1 MLESGDDAY
10 LVPAHIWT
18 PWFAMFGSKS
28 GFDTVDECFG
38 DLARHVFAIETGLSS
53 DPAMNWRLSQLD
65 RYRLVSNSDA
75 HSPAK
80 LGREATRFTGALDYF
95 ALRRALETGEG
106 FGGTVEFF
114 PEEGKYHLDG
124 HRKCGVRLTPPESRA
139 HGGRCPDCAG
149 PLTIGTMN
157 RVDELADRPDGFTP
171 EGHDPFA
178 SFIPL
183 PELIGE
189 IEGVGPGSKQVAR
202 VYERVIDGVG
212 PELFI
217 LDEAPLEELR
227 THGSELLAEA
237 VARMRAGDV
246 IRDPGYDGEYG
257 TIRVFEPRELA
268 RRTCVG
274 TLFDAEVMG
283 EGATPDAPRPASAD
297 AADRDLEPSA
307 RAGGATSAA
316 GVRQASHEASSTGQ
330 VVTAGA
336 GGPHTGERER
346 SATAAAADREA
357 ASVAG
362 TSAAR
367 DADAR
372 HTSHK
377 TSPMGQAM
385 TTGAGGPQTAGEGS
399 ATAADRE
406 VDGVSA
412 ARDVEVRQTS
422 HEASPTGQ
430 VEEDAGAL
438 QPAGEGSVSAAAG
451 RDLEPLSPVDGAS
464 AARDA
469 EARQTSHEGGPMG
482 PIVTGARALQ
492 TAGEREESVSAA
504 ASREAASVDATT
516 ATRGADARGMNSET
530 CSMRQAEEAAD
541 TLAGLDPDQR
551 AAAAIAAG
559 ALLIVAGPGTGKT
572 RTLTHRIA
580 HLVRDH
586 GVPPG
591 ACLAITF
598 TRRAAEELR
607 ERLGGLL
614 GAAGEEVVV
623 RTFHGFG
630 HELLRA
636 HAAALELD
644 DGFRIA
650 HEWEQEEVLI
660 EALDIDA
667 RAARRLLKELSQAG
681 RSGAALASGSELEQA
696 ARAYRRGLRAR
707 GLVDCDELV
716 SLAVSL
722 LERDDDVRASLQ
734 RRFTHVSVDEY
745 QDVDE
750 LQYRL
755 IRLLVPTGGNLCAIG
770 DPDQAIYSFR
780 GADVGYFLRFVS
792 DYPGA
797 RQAALTRNY
806 RSGRRIVDAS
816 MQVIARGT
824 LTAGRVLEAQRSDAL
839 ALIVHEAAS
848 AAAEAEFVVHSVER
862 MIGGYSFFSV
872 DSGRVDAGDASEYS
886 FGDFAILYRS
896 AALLPP
902 LLEALRRSGIP
913 FERRSHGR
921 LDDDPGVRAI
931 VKELSKE
938 TCTLT
943 PAELLAVTLAADP
956 GLEPSVALLRPL
968 LARSP
973 ERAAFLDEIAA
984 GAQCDT
990 WDPRADRLSL
1000 MTLHA
1005 AKGLEFPVVFL
1016 VGCEDGVIPLRFAPD
1031 DDIAEER
1038 RLFFVGMTRAQR
1050 RLFLTRARKRAWRGA
1065 VREQAISPFVLD
1077 IREQL
1082 LEREASTHKA
1092 RPRPVDPQL
1101 LLF

>member
-1 MLESGDDAY
+1 MFGSKKSGTPQADKLAALKSELAEVRAQRATLVDRIGVAVLDEVDAVDSMRNADERLGRREAELLAALPVAQERAAKEKEANRVAGIKAEIKRLEKIGNLRADGRPILGLDSRDLLEIVLESGDDAY

-307 RAGGATSAA
+307 RADGATAP

-367 DADAR
+367 SSPACATR
-372 HTSHK
+372 R
-377 TSPMGQAM
+377 TSPPRWSRRAS
-385 TTGAGGPQTAGEGS
+385 AGGS
-399 ATAADRE
+399 RC
-406 VDGVSA
+406 
-412 ARDVEVRQTS
+412 
-422 HEASPTGQ
+422 
-430 VEEDAGAL
+430 
-438 QPAGEGSVSAAAG
+438 G
-451 RDLEPLSPVDGAS
+451 R
-464 AARDA
+464 
-469 EARQTSHEGGPMG
+469 
-482 PIVTGARALQ
+482 
-492 TAGEREESVSAA
+492 
-504 ASREAASVDATT
+504 
-516 ATRGADARGMNSET
+516 ATRIRWSP
-530 CSMRQAEEAAD
+530 S
-541 TLAGLDPDQR
+541 
-551 AAAAIAAG
+551 
-559 ALLIVAGPGTGKT
+559 GPWW
-572 RTLTHRIA
+572 A
-580 HLVRDH
+580 
-586 GVPPG
+586 PP
-591 ACLAITF
+591 
-598 TRRAAEELR
+598 
-607 ERLGGLL
+607 
-614 GAAGEEVVV
+614 
-623 RTFHGFG
+623 
-630 HELLRA
+630 
-636 HAAALELD
+636 
-644 DGFRIA
+644 
-650 HEWEQEEVLI
+650 
-660 EALDIDA
+660 
-667 RAARRLLKELSQAG
+667 
-681 RSGAALASGSELEQA
+681 
-696 ARAYRRGLRAR
+696 
-707 GLVDCDELV
+707 
-716 SLAVSL
+716 
-722 LERDDDVRASLQ
+722 
-734 RRFTHVSVDEY
+734 
-745 QDVDE
+745 
-750 LQYRL
+750 
-755 IRLLVPTGGNLCAIG
+755 P
-770 DPDQAIYSFR
+770 
-780 GADVGYFLRFVS
+780 
-792 DYPGA
+792 
-797 RQAALTRNY
+797 
-806 RSGRRIVDAS
+806 
-816 MQVIARGT
+816 
-824 LTAGRVLEAQRSDAL
+824 
-839 ALIVHEAAS
+839 
-848 AAAEAEFVVHSVER
+848 
-862 MIGGYSFFSV
+862 
-872 DSGRVDAGDASEYS
+872 
-886 FGDFAILYRS
+886 
-896 AALLPP
+896 
-902 LLEALRRSGIP
+902 
-913 FERRSHGR
+913 
-921 LDDDPGVRAI
+921 
-931 VKELSKE
+931 
-938 TCTLT
+938 
-943 PAELLAVTLAADP
+943 
-956 GLEPSVALLRPL
+956 
-968 LARSP
+968 
-973 ERAAFLDEIAA
+973 
-984 GAQCDT
+984 
-990 WDPRADRLSL
+990 
-1000 MTLHA
+1000 
-1005 AKGLEFPVVFL
+1005 
-1016 VGCEDGVIPLRFAPD
+1016 
-1031 DDIAEER
+1031 
-1038 RLFFVGMTRAQR
+1038 
-1050 RLFLTRARKRAWRGA
+1050 
-1065 VREQAISPFVLD
+1065 
-1077 IREQL
+1077 
-1082 LEREASTHKA
+1082 
-1092 RPRPVDPQL
+1092 
-1101 LLF
+1101 